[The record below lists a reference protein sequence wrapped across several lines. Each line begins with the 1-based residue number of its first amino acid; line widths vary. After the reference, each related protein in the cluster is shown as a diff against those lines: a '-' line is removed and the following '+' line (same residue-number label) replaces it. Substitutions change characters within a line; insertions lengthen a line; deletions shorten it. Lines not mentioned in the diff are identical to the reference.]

1 MAIAAGANLIFGPEM
16 YIIESKLHML
26 SPHGRSQMWDD
37 KADGH
42 GRGEGVAA
50 VMLKTP
56 SGGSYIRTT
65 WLRPSARI
73 DQWHAEACGSGGGR
87 LSTSFVA
94 KQPPVLAY
102 EVGG

>member
-1 MAIAAGANLIFGPEM
+1 M

-37 KADGH
+37 KADGY

-50 VMLKTP
+50 VMLKTL

-65 WLRPSARI
+65 WLRLSARI
-73 DQWHAEACGSGGGR
+73 DQWHAEACGSSGGR

>member
-26 SPHGRSQMWDD
+26 STHVRSQVWDD
-37 KADGH
+37 KADGY
-42 GRGEGVAA
+42 GRGEDVTA
-50 VMLKTP
+50 VMLKTL

-65 WLRPSARI
+65 WLRLSARI
-73 DQWHAEACGSGGGR
+73 DQWHAEACGSSGGR